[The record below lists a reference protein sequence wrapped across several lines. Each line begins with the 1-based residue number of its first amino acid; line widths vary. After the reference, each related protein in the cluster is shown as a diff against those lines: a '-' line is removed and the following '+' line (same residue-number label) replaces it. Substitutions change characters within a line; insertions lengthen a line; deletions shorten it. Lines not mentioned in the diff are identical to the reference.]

1 MASSEVFNLS
11 WQTYT
16 VHLRSML
23 DDMMKTKALSDVTL
37 VSDDKKHKR
46 AHKFLLSAASDVF
59 KIIIESIPE
68 TEKNSII

>member
-1 MASSEVFNLS
+1 MNPPDYALCWDKHSDSIRGIIQNLLKS
-11 WQTYT
+11 GNFT
-16 VHLRSML
+16 
-23 DDMMKTKALSDVTL
+23 DVTL